1 LQYAARMTQET
12 SVRPPSL
19 TLRWASGFTLVETL
33 IATSVLVTALAGLA
47 QLFALSLRF
56 TRDSAQSG
64 AALVAAQDKLESLR
78 ALRFGYDDNGAAL
91 TDPRLQ
97 PSPPTSLSENLAP
110 YVDWLDDAGNVVSET
125 GASYA
130 RRWRITEMAVDD
142 PAAIAIDVCVFRMPA
157 IARGPAQAEACLVTA
172 RVRQP

>member
-1 LQYAARMTQET
+1 MTQQT

-19 TLRWASGFTLVETL
+19 KLRWTSGFTLVETL
-33 IATSVLVTALAGLA
+33 IATGVLVTAIAGLA

-78 ALRFGYDDNGAAL
+78 ALRFGYDDNGVAL

-97 PSPPTSLSENLAP
+97 PSPSTSLSESVAP
-110 YVDWLDDAGNVVSET
+110 YVDWLDDAGQLVPEA
-125 GASYA
+125 GASFA
-130 RRWRITEMAVDD
+130 RRWRVTEMAVD

-157 IARGPAQAEACLVTA
+157 INREPIHADACLVTA

>member
-1 LQYAARMTQET
+1 MIQQT
-12 SVRPPSL
+12 SSPPPSRK
-19 TLRWASGFTLVETL
+19 LRWASGFTLVETL
-33 IATSVLVTALAGLA
+33 IATGILVTAIAGLA

-64 AALVAAQDKLESLR
+64 AALVAAQDKVESLR

-97 PSPPTSLSENLAP
+97 PSPPISLSEDVAA
-110 YVDWLDDAGNVVSET
+110 YVDWLDDAGNVVSEA

-130 RRWRITEMAVDD
+130 RRWRITEMALDD

-157 IARGPAQAEACLVTA
+157 INRDPAHAEACLVSA

>member
-1 LQYAARMTQET
+1 MTQQN
-12 SVRPPSL
+12 SVR
-19 TLRWASGFTLVETL
+19 GFTLVETL
-33 IATSVLVTALAGLA
+33 IATGILVTAIAGLA

-56 TRDSAQSG
+56 TRESAQSG

-97 PSPPTSLSENLAP
+97 PSPPTSLSENVTA
-110 YVDWLDDAGNVVSET
+110 YVDWLDDAGNVVSEA

-130 RRWRITEMAVDD
+130 RRWRITEIAADD
-142 PAAIAIDVCVFRMPA
+142 PAAIAIDVCVFRMPVA
-157 IARGPAQAEACLVTA
+157 NRDPIHADSCLVTA

>member
-1 LQYAARMTQET
+1 MQCAARMTQQT
-12 SVRPPSL
+12 SVRPPSPK
-19 TLRWASGFTLVETL
+19 LRRTSGFTLVETL
-33 IATSVLVTALAGLA
+33 IATGVLVTAIAGLA

-64 AALVAAQDKLESLR
+64 AALVAAQDKLETLR
-78 ALRFGYDDNGAAL
+78 ALRFGYDDDGAPL

-97 PSPPTSLSENLAP
+97 PSPPTSLSENVAA
-110 YVDWLDDAGNVVSET
+110 YVDWLDDAGGLVNEA

-130 RRWRITEMAVDD
+130 RRWRITEMGVD
-142 PAAIAIDVCVFRMPA
+142 PATIAIDVCVFRMPGSHSDPIHA
-157 IARGPAQAEACLVTA
+157 DACLVTA

>member
-1 LQYAARMTQET
+1 MTQQT

-19 TLRWASGFTLVETL
+19 KLRRTSGFTLVETL
-33 IATSVLVTALAGLA
+33 IATGVLVTAIAGLA

-97 PSPPTSLSENLAP
+97 PSPPSTLSEDVEA
-110 YVDWLDDAGNVVSET
+110 YVEWLDDAGNVVNEA

-130 RRWRITEMAVDD
+130 RRWRITEIAVD
-142 PAAIAIDVCVFRMPA
+142 PAVIAIDVCVFRMPA
-157 IARGPAQAEACLVTA
+157 LNRGPLHADACLVTA
-172 RVRQP
+172 RVRQS

>member
-1 LQYAARMTQET
+1 MTQLT
-12 SVRPPSL
+12 LVRPPSR
-19 TLRWASGFTLVETL
+19 TPRWISGFTLVETL
-33 IATSVLVTALAGLA
+33 IATAVLVTAIAGLA

-78 ALRFGYDDNGAAL
+78 ALRFGYDENGAAL

-97 PSPPTSLSENLAP
+97 PSPPTSLSESVAA
-110 YVDWLDDAGNVVSET
+110 YADWLDDAGTVVEET

-130 RRWRITEMAVDD
+130 RRWRITEVAVD

-157 IARGPAQAEACLVTA
+157 INREPIHADACLVTA

>member
-1 LQYAARMTQET
+1 MTQQT
-12 SVRPPSL
+12 SLRPPSL
-19 TLRWASGFTLVETL
+19 TPRWTSGFTLVETL
-33 IATSVLVTALAGLA
+33 IATGVLVTAIAGLA

-78 ALRFGYDDNGAAL
+78 ALRFGYDDNAAAL

-97 PSPPTSLSENLAP
+97 PSPPTSLSESVAA
-110 YVDWLDDAGNVVSET
+110 YVDWLDDAGNVVNEA
-125 GASYA
+125 GASYT
-130 RRWRITEMAVDD
+130 RRWRITEMAVD
-142 PAAIAIDVCVFRMPA
+142 PAAIAIEVCVFRMPA
-157 IARGPAQAEACLVTA
+157 LNREPSHADACLVTA